1 MLSKIADAVRGLW
14 PQSPESSTPLKP
26 LEAPKF
32 ANPWDDRTLSPPDRY
47 ESYLTVA
54 REHVS
59 RIVAASK
66 RDGITEE
73 ERTELRL
80 SPDTQFWKGELE
92 QLRKET
98 PEGFCSRIDV
108 PVILGKN
115 FLGAASWKVGFGVD
129 VGLVPPIPKEVTQ
142 SLLESPCPLHPGQKI
157 KDTHIL
163 MLVPKT
169 VNGEAY
175 TALKLD
181 ELCATRKGSGDRL
194 IYDKRERAT
203 AWKSTSWAN
212 APQAQSEW
220 VLLPKSDPDPNVSPE
235 KHFRRKDITAQQKVH
250 EAHYSEYREVKAL
263 EVMTMALLN
272 DVVNGEPRI
281 LDGLNYLRCIE
292 QNASGGRVCVGYF
305 HVSGVGFFHVGG
317 LEVCDDNR
325 VSVNAEIGWSLARK
339 LKT

>member
-1 MLSKIADAVRGLW
+1 MANTETKPVARVGMSKGEVV
-14 PQSPESSTPLKP
+14 SPEGQR
-26 LEAPKF
+26 
-32 ANPWDDRTLSPPDRY
+32 PWDDRTLSPQDRY

-54 REHVS
+54 REHGS

-66 RDGITEE
+66 RDGITED
-73 ERTELRL
+73 ERTALRL

-129 VGLVPPIPKEVTQ
+129 VGVVPPIPKEVTQ
-142 SLLESPCPLHPGQKI
+142 SLLDSPCPLHPGQKI

-181 ELCATRKGSGDRL
+181 DLCASRKGSGDRL
-194 IYDKRERAT
+194 IWHADVL
-203 AWKSTSWAN
+203 WKTQPWAS

-220 VLLPKSDPDPNVSPE
+220 VLLPKSDPDPKVSPD
-235 KHFRRKDITAQQKVH
+235 KHFRRKDIAAQQKVH
-250 EAHYSEYREVKAL
+250 EEHYSEYREVKAL
-263 EVMTMALLN
+263 EVMTMALLY
-272 DVVNGEPRI
+272 DLTHKVSLLP
-281 LDGLNYLRCIE
+281 DYLRCKE
-292 QNASGGRVCVGYF
+292 TNASGGRVCVGRFYS
-305 HVSGVGFFHVGG
+305 HG
-317 LEVCDDNR
+317 LR
-325 VSVNAEIGWSLARK
+325 VSVDLVVNAYAGIGCALARK

>member
-1 MLSKIADAVRGLW
+1 MAKTETKPVTRVGMSEGDVV
-14 PQSPESSTPLKP
+14 SPEGLR
-26 LEAPKF
+26 
-32 ANPWDDRTLSPPDRY
+32 PWEERALLPQDRY
-47 ESYLTVA
+47 ESYLLVA
-54 REHVS
+54 RAHIS
-59 RIVAASK
+59 QIVAASK

-73 ERTELRL
+73 ERTALRL

-98 PEGFCSRIDV
+98 PEEFCERLDGGAV
-108 PVILGKN
+108 RELLGKN

-129 VGLVPPIPKEVTQ
+129 VGVVPPIPKEVTQ

-181 ELCATRKGSGDRL
+181 ELCASRKGSGDRL
-194 IYDKRERAT
+194 IYDKEEWAT

-235 KHFRRKDITAQQKVH
+235 KHFRSKDITAQQKVH
-250 EAHYSEYREVKAL
+250 EAHYSEYREGKVL

-281 LDGLNYLRCIE
+281 LDGWNYLRCIE
-292 QNASGGRVCVGYF
+292 PNASGGRV
-305 HVSGVGFFHVGG
+305 GVGCFLSNG
-317 LEVCDDNR
+317 LWVHGDDVASANGCLGC
-325 VSVNAEIGWSLARK
+325 ALARK

>member
-1 MLSKIADAVRGLW
+1 MAKTETKPVTRVGMSKGEVV
-14 PQSPESSTPLKP
+14 SPEGQR
-26 LEAPKF
+26 
-32 ANPWDDRTLSPPDRY
+32 PWEDRALSPQDRY
-47 ESYLTVA
+47 ESYLLAA

-59 RIVAASK
+59 QIVAASK

-92 QLRKET
+92 QLRRET

-129 VGLVPPIPKEVTQ
+129 VGVVPPIPKEVTQ

-181 ELCATRKGSGDRL
+181 ELCASRKGSGDRL
-194 IYDKRERAT
+194 IDPDFIS
-203 AWKSTSWAN
+203 WKTQSWAN

-235 KHFRRKDITAQQKVH
+235 KHFRRKDITAQQKVR
-250 EAHYSEYREVKAL
+250 EAHYSEYREGKVL

-281 LDGLNYLRCIE
+281 LQGLNFLRCIE
-292 QNASGGRVCVGYF
+292 QNASGVRVCVGYF
-305 HVSGVGFFHVGG
+305 DSDGLRVDGDVGNGG
-317 LEVCDDNR
+317 DAR
-325 VSVNAEIGWSLARK
+325 IGCALARK

>member
-1 MLSKIADAVRGLW
+1 MANTETKPVTRVGMSEGDVV
-14 PQSPESSTPLKP
+14 SPEGQR
-26 LEAPKF
+26 
-32 ANPWDDRTLSPPDRY
+32 PWEDRALSPQDRY

-80 SPDTQFWKGELE
+80 SPDTQFWKGELG
-92 QLRKET
+92 QLRRET

-129 VGLVPPIPKEVTQ
+129 VGVVPPIPKEVTQ
-142 SLLESPCPLHPGQKI
+142 SLLESPCPLHPGQRI

-181 ELCATRKGSGDRL
+181 DLCASRKGSGDRL
-194 IYDKRERAT
+194 IYDKEEWAT

-263 EVMTMALLN
+263 EVLTMALLN

-281 LDGLNYLRCIE
+281 LDGWNYLRCIE
-292 QNASGGRVCVGYF
+292 PNASGGRVCVGYF
-305 HVSGVGFFHVGG
+305 DSVG
-317 LEVCDDNR
+317 LEVNDDNGGR
-325 VSVNAEIGWSLARK
+325 DMYGIGCALARK
-339 LKT
+339 L

>member
-1 MLSKIADAVRGLW
+1 MAKTETKPVTRVGMSKGEVV
-14 PQSPESSTPLKP
+14 SPEGQR
-26 LEAPKF
+26 
-32 ANPWDDRTLSPPDRY
+32 PWDDRTLSPQDRY

-181 ELCATRKGSGDRL
+181 KLCAERKGTGDNL
-194 IYDKRERAT
+194 IYDGAGADWVKV
-203 AWKSTSWAN
+203 WKSLDWAN
-212 APQAQSEW
+212 LPQAQSEW
-220 VLLPKSDPDPNVSPE
+220 VLLPKSDPDPKVSPG
-235 KHFRRKDITAQQKVH
+235 KHFRNKDIAAQRKVH
-250 EAHYSEYREVKAL
+250 EEHYSEYREVKAL
-263 EVMTMALLN
+263 VVMTMALLN

-281 LDGLNYLRCIE
+281 LDGCNHLRCIE
-292 QNASGGRVCVGYF
+292 PNASGGRVCVGDF
-305 HVSGVGFFHVGG
+305 GARG
-317 LEVCDDNR
+317 LWVLGAHDGKDGDR
-325 VSVNAEIGWSLARK
+325 IGRALARE

>member
-1 MLSKIADAVRGLW
+1 MAKTETKPVTRVGMSEGDVV
-14 PQSPESSTPLKP
+14 SPEGQR
-26 LEAPKF
+26 
-32 ANPWDDRTLSPPDRY
+32 PWEDRTLSPQDRY

-66 RDGITEE
+66 RDGITED
-73 ERTELRL
+73 ERTALRL

-129 VGLVPPIPKEVTQ
+129 VGVVPPIPKEVTQ

-181 ELCATRKGSGDRL
+181 ELCASRKGSGDRL
-194 IYDKRERAT
+194 IYDKEKWAT

-250 EAHYSEYREVKAL
+250 EAHYSEYREGKVL

-281 LDGLNYLRCIE
+281 LDGLNFLRCIE
-292 QNASGGRVCVGYF
+292 QNASGGRVCVGVF
-305 HVSGVGFFHVGG
+305 HSDG
-317 LEVCDDNR
+317 LEVFDD
-325 VSVNAEIGWSLARK
+325 VGGHGSVIIGCALARK

>member
-1 MLSKIADAVRGLW
+1 MAKTETKPVTRVGMSKGEVV
-14 PQSPESSTPLKP
+14 SPEGQR
-26 LEAPKF
+26 
-32 ANPWDDRTLSPPDRY
+32 PWDDRTLSPQDRY

-92 QLRKET
+92 QLRRET
-98 PEGFCSRIDV
+98 PEGFCGRIDV

-181 ELCATRKGSGDRL
+181 ELCASRKGSGDRL
-194 IYDKRERAT
+194 IDPDFIS
-203 AWKSTSWAN
+203 WKTQSWAN

-235 KHFRRKDITAQQKVH
+235 KHFRRKDITAQQKVR

-281 LDGLNYLRCIE
+281 LDGWNYLRCIE
-292 QNASGGRVCVGYF
+292 PNASGGRVCVGRF
-305 HVSGVGFFHVGG
+305 HSRGLRVIDDVGAGVN
-317 LEVCDDNR
+317 DD
-325 VSVNAEIGWSLARK
+325 IGCALARK
-339 LKT
+339 L

>member
-1 MLSKIADAVRGLW
+1 MAKTETKPVTRVGMSEGDVV
-14 PQSPESSTPLKP
+14 SPEGLR
-26 LEAPKF
+26 
-32 ANPWDDRTLSPPDRY
+32 PWEERALLPQDRY
-47 ESYLTVA
+47 ESYLLVA
-54 REHVS
+54 RAHIS
-59 RIVAASK
+59 QIVAASK

-73 ERTELRL
+73 ERTALRL

-98 PEGFCSRIDV
+98 PEEFCERLDGGAV
-108 PVILGKN
+108 RELLGKN

-129 VGLVPPIPKEVTQ
+129 VGVVPPIPKEVTQ

-181 ELCATRKGSGDRL
+181 ELCASRKGSGDRL
-194 IYDKRERAT
+194 IDPDFIS
-203 AWKSTSWAN
+203 WKTQSWAN

-235 KHFRRKDITAQQKVH
+235 KHFRSKDITAQQKVH
-250 EAHYSEYREVKAL
+250 EAHYSEYREGKVL

-281 LDGLNYLRCIE
+281 LDGWNYLRCIE
-292 QNASGGRVCVGYF
+292 PNASGGRVCVG
-305 HVSGVGFFHVGG
+305 FFDSDGLQVGG
-317 LEVCDDNR
+317 DGGDGVSDD
-325 VSVNAEIGWSLARK
+325 IGCALARK

>member
-1 MLSKIADAVRGLW
+1 MAKTETKPVTRVGMSKGEVV
-14 PQSPESSTPLKP
+14 SPEGQR
-26 LEAPKF
+26 
-32 ANPWDDRTLSPPDRY
+32 PWDDRTLSPQDRY
-47 ESYLTVA
+47 ESYLLAA

-66 RDGITEE
+66 RDGITED

-92 QLRKET
+92 QLRRET

-181 ELCATRKGSGDRL
+181 ELCASRKGSGDRL
-194 IYDKRERAT
+194 IYDKEEWAT

-250 EAHYSEYREVKAL
+250 EAHYSEYREGKVL

-281 LDGLNYLRCIE
+281 LQGLNYLRCIE
-292 QNASGGRVCVGYF
+292 QNASGGRVCVGGVDSSGLGVNGGY
-305 HVSGVGFFHVGG
+305 GVG
-317 LEVCDDNR
+317 
-325 VSVNAEIGWSLARK
+325 VNGRLGCALARK
-339 LKT
+339 L

>member
-1 MLSKIADAVRGLW
+1 MANTETKPVTRVGMSKGEVV
-14 PQSPESSTPLKP
+14 SPEGQR
-26 LEAPKF
+26 
-32 ANPWDDRTLSPPDRY
+32 PWEDRALSPQDRY

-92 QLRKET
+92 QLRRET
-98 PEGFCSRIDV
+98 PEGFCGRIDV

-129 VGLVPPIPKEVTQ
+129 VGVVPPIPKEVTQ
-142 SLLESPCPLHPGQKI
+142 SLLESPCPLHPGQRI

-181 ELCATRKGSGDRL
+181 ELCASRKGSGDRL
-194 IYDKRERAT
+194 IYDKNERAT

-250 EAHYSEYREVKAL
+250 EAHYSEYREGKVL

-281 LDGLNYLRCIE
+281 LQGLNFLRCIE
-292 QNASGGRVCVGYF
+292 QTASGGRVCVGYF
-305 HVSGVGFFHVGG
+305 ASVG
-317 LEVCDDNR
+317 LEVLDD
-325 VSVNAEIGWSLARK
+325 VGDGDTAHIGCALARK

>member
-1 MLSKIADAVRGLW
+1 MANTETKPVTRVGMSEGDVV
-14 PQSPESSTPLKP
+14 SPEGQR
-26 LEAPKF
+26 
-32 ANPWDDRTLSPPDRY
+32 PWEDRTLSPQDRY

-92 QLRKET
+92 QLRRET

-129 VGLVPPIPKEVTQ
+129 VGVVPPIPKEVTQ

-181 ELCATRKGSGDRL
+181 ELCASRKGSGDRL
-194 IYDKRERAT
+194 IDPDFIS
-203 AWKSTSWAN
+203 WKTQSWAN

-235 KHFRRKDITAQQKVH
+235 KHFRRKDITAQQKVR
-250 EAHYSEYREVKAL
+250 EAHYSEYREGKVL

-281 LDGLNYLRCIE
+281 LQGLNFLRCIE
-292 QNASGGRVCVGYF
+292 QNASGVRVCVGYF
-305 HVSGVGFFHVGG
+305 DSDGLRVDGDVGNGG
-317 LEVCDDNR
+317 DAR
-325 VSVNAEIGWSLARK
+325 IGCALARK

>member
-1 MLSKIADAVRGLW
+1 MAKTETKPVTRVGMSEGDVV
-14 PQSPESSTPLKP
+14 SPEGLR
-26 LEAPKF
+26 
-32 ANPWDDRTLSPPDRY
+32 PWEERALLPQDRY
-47 ESYLTVA
+47 ESYLLVA
-54 REHVS
+54 RAHIS
-59 RIVAASK
+59 QIVAASE
-66 RDGITEE
+66 RNGITEE
-73 ERTELRL
+73 ERTALRL

-98 PEGFCSRIDV
+98 PEEFCSRIDV

-129 VGLVPPIPKEVTQ
+129 VGVVPPIPKEVTQ

-181 ELCATRKGSGDRL
+181 ELCASRKGSGDRL
-194 IYDKRERAT
+194 IYDKNERAT

-250 EAHYSEYREVKAL
+250 EAHYSEYREGKVL

-281 LDGLNYLRCIE
+281 LQGLNYLRCIE
-292 QNASGGRVCVGYF
+292 QNAFGGRVCVGGF
-305 HVSGVGFFHVGG
+305 ASHGLGVGDDGG
-317 LEVCDDNR
+317 AHAHDGLGC
-325 VSVNAEIGWSLARK
+325 ALARK

>member
-1 MLSKIADAVRGLW
+1 MANTETKPVTRVGMSEGDVV
-14 PQSPESSTPLKP
+14 SPEGQR
-26 LEAPKF
+26 
-32 ANPWDDRTLSPPDRY
+32 PWEDRTLSPQDRY
-47 ESYLTVA
+47 ESYLLAA

-92 QLRKET
+92 QLRRET

-142 SLLESPCPLHPGQKI
+142 SLLDSPCPLHPGQKI

-181 ELCATRKGSGDRL
+181 ELCATRKGSADML
-194 IYDKRERAT
+194 IYDGADWAT

-220 VLLPKSDPDPNVSPE
+220 VLLPKSDPDPNVFPE
-235 KHFRRKDITAQQKVH
+235 KHFRSKDIAAQEDVH
-250 EAHYSEYREVKAL
+250 GKHYSKYREVKAL
-263 EVMTMALLN
+263 EVMTMALLY
-272 DVVNGEPRI
+272 DLTHKGSLLP
-281 LDGLNYLRCIE
+281 DSLRCKE
-292 QNASGGRVCVGYF
+292 TNASGGRVCVGRF
-305 HVSGVGFFHVGG
+305 HVDGLIVEFGCGG
-317 LEVCDDNR
+317 YGCDF
-325 VSVNAEIGWSLARK
+325 IGRALARK
-339 LKT
+339 L

>member
-1 MLSKIADAVRGLW
+1 MAKTETKPVTRVGMSEGDVV
-14 PQSPESSTPLKP
+14 SPEGLR
-26 LEAPKF
+26 
-32 ANPWDDRTLSPPDRY
+32 PWEERALLPQDRY
-47 ESYLTVA
+47 ESYLLVA
-54 REHVS
+54 RAHIS
-59 RIVAASK
+59 QIVAASE
-66 RDGITEE
+66 RNGITEE
-73 ERTELRL
+73 ERTALRV
-80 SPDTQFWKGELE
+80 SSDTQFWKGELE

-98 PEGFCSRIDV
+98 PEEFCSRIDV

-181 ELCATRKGSGDRL
+181 ELCASRKGSGDRL
-194 IYDKRERAT
+194 IYDKEEWAT

-250 EAHYSEYREVKAL
+250 EAHYSEYREGKVL

-281 LDGLNYLRCIE
+281 LQGLNYLRCIE
-292 QNASGGRVCVGYF
+292 QNASGGRVCVGDF
-305 HVSGVGFFHVGG
+305 NSHGLGVYARGNDGRGQGNVG
-317 LEVCDDNR
+317 C
-325 VSVNAEIGWSLARK
+325 ALARK

>member
-1 MLSKIADAVRGLW
+1 MAKTETKPVTRVGMSEGDVV
-14 PQSPESSTPLKP
+14 SPEGLR
-26 LEAPKF
+26 
-32 ANPWDDRTLSPPDRY
+32 PWEDRTLSPQDRY

-66 RDGITEE
+66 RDGITED
-73 ERTELRL
+73 ERTALRL

-98 PEGFCSRIDV
+98 PEEFCSRIDV

-115 FLGAASWKVGFGVD
+115 FLGAASWKKGFGVD
-129 VGLVPPIPKEVTQ
+129 VGVVPPIPKEVTQ

-181 ELCATRKGSGDRL
+181 ELCASRKGSGDRL
-194 IYDKRERAT
+194 IDPDFIS
-203 AWKSTSWAN
+203 WKTQSWAN

-250 EAHYSEYREVKAL
+250 EAHYSEYREGKVL

-281 LDGLNYLRCIE
+281 LDGWNYLRCIE
-292 QNASGGRVCVGYF
+292 PNASGGRVCVG
-305 HVSGVGFFHVGG
+305 FFDSDGLQVGG
-317 LEVCDDNR
+317 DGGDGVSDD
-325 VSVNAEIGWSLARK
+325 IGCALARK

>member
-32 ANPWDDRTLSPPDRY
+32 ANPWDDRTLSPQDRY

-92 QLRKET
+92 QLRRET

-181 ELCATRKGSGDRL
+181 QLCASRKGSGDGL
-194 IYDKRERAT
+194 IWHADVL
-203 AWKSTSWAN
+203 WKTQPWAS

-220 VLLPKSDPDPNVSPE
+220 VLLPKSDPDPKVSPD
-235 KHFRRKDITAQQKVH
+235 KHFRRKDIAAQQKVH
-250 EAHYSEYREVKAL
+250 EEHYSEYREVKAL
-263 EVMTMALLN
+263 EVLTMALLN
-272 DVVNGEPRI
+272 DVVNGKPRI
-281 LDGLNYLRCIE
+281 LQGFNYLRCIE
-292 QNASGGRVCVGYF
+292 QHAFGGSVCVG
-305 HVSGVGFFHVGG
+305 GFLERG
-317 LEVCDDNR
+317 LEFQDARADGADGR
-325 VSVNAEIGWSLARK
+325 IGCALARK